1 MAKIYSAN
9 QYEDA
14 FLSMRNR
21 NWEVPKETNKRAG
34 SVKRTEIIVDN
45 NGHLVSKHRRESSSG
60 SGFVGTWQMPVR
72 IPGNKIDN
80 PTARDQAAYEKL
92 RDSYSDSRLLLTG
105 HPFNYKPNNV
115 QSVATAESTTKP
127 LPENSAPTFE
137 IDDTKVAPDIALNRG
152 KLNLQIEDKETGLV
166 HDKRCNSVNKI
177 PEPDLSN
184 SPLYAC

>member
-92 RDSYSDSRLLLTG
+92 RDCYSDSKLLLTG
-105 HPFNYKPNNV
+105 HPFNYKPNKV
-115 QSVATAESTTKP
+115 QPVATAESMKKP
-127 LPENSAPTFE
+127 LSENSAATVG
-137 IDDTKVAPDIALNRG
+137 IDDTKVAPDIAPNSEE
-152 KLNLQIEDKETGLV
+152 LNLQKGDQEIGLV
-166 HDKRCNSVNKI
+166 QAKRCNSVNKI